1 MFRNRIATDQYR
13 IRGHSMV
20 FLSGL
25 QVEEISESSYNY
37 INNIW
42 LSIIR
47 HGIRANVERSGI
59 NIIYG
64 IPSPRA
70 PWRWARACP

>member
-25 QVEEISESSYNY
+25 QVEDISELSCNY
-37 INNIW
+37 MNNIW

-47 HGIRANVERSGI
+47 HGIPTPTGCW
-59 NIIYG
+59 
-64 IPSPRA
+64 P
-70 PWRWARACP
+70 WARDCP